1 MEKNKAMLAGNRAY
15 QLFLAVIAPLTV
27 LLIWALGSN
36 LGLIRA
42 SILPSP
48 QRVLSTLISLCTSG
62 QMAEDLSISMLRV
75 LRGFGLGAVCGIIIG
90 SLMGFSK
97 TANKVL
103 GSLVS
108 ILRPVPMLAWVPLF
122 ILWLGI
128 GESSKTAVIF
138 IGSFWSVLLNTIH
151 GIQSTGTKLLEVA
164 YILKKSKWETIT
176 SVYLPSALPS
186 VFTGLRLGMGSAWT
200 CVVGAEMIAASSGIG
215 YMISYA
221 RELAQPAKVF
231 AGIIV
236 IGAIGLLIDQVLLTA
251 AAGTAEMVLCGREV
265 RRTDMSDE
273 RNTGSGGRRPQNL
286 PDFRQ

>member
-108 ILRPVPMLAWVPLF
+108 IRRPVPMLAWVPLF

-138 IGSFWSVLLNTIH
+138 IGSLWSVLLNTIH
-151 GIQSTGTKLLEVA
+151 GIQSTDPKLLEVA

-236 IGAIGLLIDQVLLTA
+236 IGAIGLLIDQVLLRLQR
-251 AAGTAEMVLCGREV
+251 VLLKWSYV
-265 RRTDMSDE
+265 DE
-273 RNTGSGGRRPQNL
+273 N
-286 PDFRQ
+286 

>member
-1 MEKNKAMLAGNRAY
+1 MEKNKTSQIGSRAY
-15 QLFLAVIAPLTV
+15 QIFLAVIGPLAV
-27 LLIWALGSN
+27 LLIWGLGSN

-48 QRVLSTLISLCTSG
+48 QRVLSTLFSLCSSG

-75 LRGFGLGAVCGIIIG
+75 LRGFGLGAVSGIVIG
-90 SLMGFSK
+90 CIMGFSK
-97 TANKVL
+97 TINKIL

-108 ILRPVPMLAWVPLF
+108 ILRPVPMLAWIPLF

-128 GESSKTAVIF
+128 GENSKTAVIF

-151 GIQSTGTKLLEVA
+151 GIQSTDPKLLEVA
-164 YILKKSKWETIT
+164 QILKKSRMQIIT
-176 SVYLPSALPS
+176 NVYLPSALPS

-200 CVVGAEMIAASSGIG
+200 CVVGAEMIAATSGIG

-236 IGAIGLLIDQVLLTA
+236 IGAIGLLIDQVLLRLQR
-251 AAGTAEMVLCGREV
+251 VLLKWSYV
-265 RRTDMSDE
+265 DE
-273 RNTGSGGRRPQNL
+273 K
-286 PDFRQ
+286 

>member
-1 MEKNKAMLAGNRAY
+1 MEKKKADLAESRAY
-15 QLFLAVIAPLTV
+15 QIFLAVVAPLAV
-27 LLIWALGSN
+27 LLIWGLGSN
-36 LGLIRA
+36 FGLIRA

-48 QRVLSTLISLCTSG
+48 QKVLQTLVSLCVSG

-75 LRGFGLGAVCGIIIG
+75 LRGFALGACAGIVIG
-90 SLMGFSK
+90 CLMGFSR
-97 TANKVL
+97 TINKML

-108 ILRPVPMLAWVPLF
+108 ILRPVPMLAWIPLF

-128 GESSKTAVIF
+128 GENSKTAVIF

-151 GIQSTGTKLLEVA
+151 GIQSTDPKLLEVA
-164 YILKKSKWETIT
+164 QILRKNRWQIVT

-200 CVVGAEMIAASSGIG
+200 CVVGAEMIAATSGIG

-236 IGAIGLLIDQVLLTA
+236 IGAVGLLIDQVLQRVQR
-251 AAGTAEMVLCGREV
+251 VLLKWSYV
-265 RRTDMSDE
+265 DE
-273 RNTGSGGRRPQNL
+273 K
-286 PDFRQ
+286 

>member
-151 GIQSTGTKLLEVA
+151 GIQSTDPKLLEVA
-164 YILKKSKWETIT
+164 YILK
-176 SVYLPSALPS
+176 
-186 VFTGLRLGMGSAWT
+186 
-200 CVVGAEMIAASSGIG
+200 
-215 YMISYA
+215 
-221 RELAQPAKVF
+221 
-231 AGIIV
+231 
-236 IGAIGLLIDQVLLTA
+236 
-251 AAGTAEMVLCGREV
+251 
-265 RRTDMSDE
+265 
-273 RNTGSGGRRPQNL
+273 
-286 PDFRQ
+286 

>member
-97 TANKVL
+97 TAQLEQN
-103 GSLVS
+103 
-108 ILRPVPMLAWVPLF
+108 LA
-122 ILWLGI
+122 
-128 GESSKTAVIF
+128 
-138 IGSFWSVLLNTIH
+138 
-151 GIQSTGTKLLEVA
+151 LLEKGPLSQDLLDACDLVW
-164 YILKKSKWETIT
+164 KKRSGGT
-176 SVYLPSALPS
+176 
-186 VFTGLRLGMGSAWT
+186 VFPYFIPAKGA
-200 CVVGAEMIAASSGIG
+200 VGVSSSGT
-215 YMISYA
+215 
-221 RELAQPAKVF
+221 LK
-231 AGIIV
+231 
-236 IGAIGLLIDQVLLTA
+236 
-251 AAGTAEMVLCGREV
+251 
-265 RRTDMSDE
+265 
-273 RNTGSGGRRPQNL
+273 
-286 PDFRQ
+286 